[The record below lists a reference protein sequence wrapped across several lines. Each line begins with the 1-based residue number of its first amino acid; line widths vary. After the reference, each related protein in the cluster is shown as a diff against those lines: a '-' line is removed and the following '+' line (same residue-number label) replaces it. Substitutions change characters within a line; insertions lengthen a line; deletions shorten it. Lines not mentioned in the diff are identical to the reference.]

1 MQSRWALGRVRWAL
15 QGLLSSQV
23 VSAQASPEVLREL
36 ATALMEKLHPH
47 SGEMAPPVTTC
58 EPNTKIVKGIVTSCE
73 DGYGWI
79 ENCVFFSTGVV
90 IGHLSVQIG
99 DKVLAF
105 VEEDPLSHDL
115 KATEVCVFLEDDKFT
130 EPYSKIQVLSACV
143 SYVKK
148 DIIHVADEYYFY
160 LDSISK
166 AILGFTPYEGDW
178 LDIEYSVEQGSSK
191 IIVQSLKATKHRHLE
206 EARVTSIHRR
216 QGLLNHSIFFTLN
229 SLKCPV
235 GYTPLVGHVVNAVI
249 VQSIRSHYS
258 WRAIAMSPVKVL

>member
-1 MQSRWALGRVRWAL
+1 MGVTMSRHSCCYCSGCSYCGTGRLFRLLRGVVYSFQWKIESVRRD
-15 QGLLSSQV
+15 Q
-23 VSAQASPEVLREL
+23 AQLED
-36 ATALMEKLHPH
+36 
-47 SGEMAPPVTTC
+47 

-73 DGYGWI
+73 DDYGWI
-79 ENCVFFSTGVV
+79 EDCIFFSTGVV
-90 IGHLSVQIG
+90 IGHVSVQIG

-115 KATEVCVFLEDDKFT
+115 KATEVCVFLEDDKLT

-143 SYVKK
+143 SDVKK

-229 SLKCPV
+229 SLKCPL